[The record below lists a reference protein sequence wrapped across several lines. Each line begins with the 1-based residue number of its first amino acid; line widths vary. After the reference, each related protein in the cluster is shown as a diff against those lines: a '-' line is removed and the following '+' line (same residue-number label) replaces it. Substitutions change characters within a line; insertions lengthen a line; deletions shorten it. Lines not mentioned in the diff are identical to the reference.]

1 MRLDHL
7 LSKDLLTKPFGL
19 IIMALGVLFSFEGIC
34 YSLGVLRLRLRV
46 IQRSWIPRRKA
57 AKKLTQ
63 GSSLV

>member
-1 MRLDHL
+1 
-7 LSKDLLTKPFGL
+7 LTKPFGL